1 MINMKIIKNFKRF
14 TLTVCIVSVCFS
26 SFAKETPESKAATA
40 NVLALNAAMMPIYE
54 TELIKFQAHL
64 MQTTPIIVA
73 RFSGDGGHLVLYRPG
88 KEPLAA
94 SEPPVTYKLAK
105 SIGHSA
111 MISYEMSA
119 PYLTTSTTDKSWQL
133 QMQQFQKKIVT
144 ALSTLN
150 ALDATV
156 EDKQTFKV
164 TLDKINSY
172 LSKCLSQGFID
183 KAQLDEFSKQIN
195 PDLPKLIQISAT
207 SQVAHQM
214 AVLAKWKEMLGNDWN
229 KTYALTNTMYVTR
242 QNNIIFSMLA
252 QFLGKEAI
260 NHRLFLFETTTFT
273 TTDKNLLNLW
283 ARLMSDRGLAQ
294 TMLGDYYAMD
304 SELLSNGGREI
315 IINEA
320 KKYSLPIIL
329 PKEEPFDST
338 AWPWRHNPN
347 SGSGPANLSEIK

>member
-1 MINMKIIKNFKRF
+1 MIPKNLKRLIVVLF
-14 TLTVCIVSVCFS
+14 TTSACS
-26 SFAKETPESKAATA
+26 STIALASTA
-40 NVLALNAAMMPIYE
+40 SEQASTNILALNAAMMPIYE
-54 TELIKFQAHL
+54 TELTKFQTHL

-88 KEPLAA
+88 KDPLTAT
-94 SEPPVTYKLAK
+94 EPPVTYKLAK

-119 PYLTTSTTDKSWQL
+119 PYLKTSKTDLSWRL
-133 QMQQFQKKIVT
+133 PMQQFQIKIAT
-144 ALSTLN
+144 ALQTLPTLQ
-150 ALDATV
+150 AS
-156 EDKQTFKV
+156 ESDKKTFKT
-164 TLDKINSY
+164 TLDRINNY
-172 LSKCLSQGFID
+172 LNKSLSQGYID
-183 KAQLDEFSKQIN
+183 KADLDSFSKQIN
-195 PDLPKLIQISAT
+195 PELPKLIQISAT

-214 AVLAKWKEMLGNDWN
+214 AILAQWKEMLGSDWN

-252 QFLGKEAI
+252 QFMGKDAI

-273 TTDKNLLNLW
+273 TTDSNLLNLW

-304 SELLSNGGREI
+304 SELLSNGGRQI

-320 KKYSLPIIL
+320 KKYNLPIIL

-347 SGSGPANLSEIK
+347 SGTGPANLSEVK